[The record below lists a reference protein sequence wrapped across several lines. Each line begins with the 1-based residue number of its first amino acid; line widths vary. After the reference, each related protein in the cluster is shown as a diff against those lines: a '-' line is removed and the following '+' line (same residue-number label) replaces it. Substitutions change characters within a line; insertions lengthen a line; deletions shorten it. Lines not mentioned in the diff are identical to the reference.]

1 MCGQY
6 LFSYVPRSM
15 RSGINMCYRSPKN
28 MVSFLLLVRE
38 GQIQTV
44 MCLTMVRVFNKV
56 RGGSQDRG
64 NNNEVMKN
72 DTKMC
77 FRR

>member
-1 MCGQY
+1 
-6 LFSYVPRSM
+6 
-15 RSGINMCYRSPKN
+15 